1 MKKEWY
7 LSLKFIKTFT
17 KSLAVSPQRL
27 KKQAFN
33 KNNLF
38 RKQSLSRV
46 SFETFAPASQDCFI
60 IVQHSMSSITSL

>member
-33 KNNLF
+33 KNKIFFGNNLF
-38 RKQSLSRV
+38 HGFLLKLSPQLHK
-46 SFETFAPASQDCFI
+46 TALL
-60 IVQHSMSSITSL
+60 SSNAL